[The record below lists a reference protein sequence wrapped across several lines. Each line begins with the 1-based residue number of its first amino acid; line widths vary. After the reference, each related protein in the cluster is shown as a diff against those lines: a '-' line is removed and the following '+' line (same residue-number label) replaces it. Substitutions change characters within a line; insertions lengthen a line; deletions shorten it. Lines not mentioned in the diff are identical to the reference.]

1 MLCSSPGLRRWTPSI
16 LVAVL
21 ASLLIPSDLIGQTPT
36 TQRQTPPDDTIR
48 ISTNLVQIDVIV
60 TDGKGNHVT
69 DLKPED
75 FLIEVDGRQL
85 PISYFQPVTAANPA
99 RASTD
104 RNAGRTES
112 PTAAPSA
119 RAGIRPDQVRRSIAF
134 IFDDYF
140 LAFDSFVRS
149 RDAARKFINEQVQE
163 GDIVA
168 IIQTGKRFNNL
179 QRFTSDRRAM
189 LHALNKLTWVPPG
202 SPLPGLGGLDPAAM
216 PESVISPVDES
227 DAYRTLGRSNALRHV
242 SRALRDLPGR
252 KVAILFSDGFQ
263 ILTPGVDSTRA
274 LDQIR
279 RVTDEALRGGVAFYT
294 IEAKGLIALS
304 PNSAPIT
311 FSPNAMGRP
320 PSTEYERRALERI
333 FREREGLIFLARE
346 TGGLAVTG
354 SNDIPGGLRA
364 FMRDNESYYLIG
376 FDPDEETFDGKFRSL
391 KVKINRRGLTART
404 RSGFLGRADE
414 VRIDRPKTR
423 NEEITDVI
431 FSPFA
436 ARELPVEL
444 TALYFADAELKPVI
458 RTMVQIDTA
467 ALAFQTGENGKL
479 STTLELIAIT
489 FDDNGKPAE
498 QQERNFT
505 ITLDQAA
512 LERVRRDGLVY
523 QSDFTLSKPG
533 FYHFHT
539 VLREISTGKMG
550 ASSQLL
556 DVPDLSRRRIALSG
570 IVVAGTSGD
579 ANDSPSLRRFAK
591 NSEVQYGAVAYL
603 QQHQATGPRK
613 LYSQIEIYRDDK
625 VVHKTPPRPVEIA
638 ADASDGAVD
647 IGGRLVL
654 GGLEPGDYH
663 LRLIVSDVTVQGKT
677 ISADQWITFTVRQED
692 R

>member
-1 MLCSSPGLRRWTPSI
+1 MLCSLPGLRHWTPSI

-21 ASLLIPSDLIGQTPT
+21 TSLLIPSDLIGQTPS
-36 TQRQTPPDDTIR
+36 TQRQAPPDDTIR

-75 FLIEVDGRQL
+75 FVIEVDGRQH
-85 PISYFQPVTAANPA
+85 PVSYFQPITQSNPA
-99 RASTD
+99 RASSV
-104 RNAGRTES
+104 RNAEKNATAG
-112 PTAAPSA
+112 AAPAA
-119 RAGIRPDQVRRSIAF
+119 RGGIRPEQVKRSIAF

-140 LAFDSFVRS
+140 LAIDSFVRS
-149 RDAARKFINEQVQE
+149 REAARRFINEQVQE
-163 GDIVA
+163 GDLVA

-179 QRFTSDRRAM
+179 QRFTTDRRTM
-189 LHALNKLTWVPPG
+189 LHALNKLTWIPPG
-202 SPLPGLGGLDPAAM
+202 SPLPGLGGLDAAASPDSLVSPA
-216 PESVISPVDES
+216 DES

-252 KVAILFSDGFQ
+252 KLAILFSDGFQ
-263 ILTPGVDSTRA
+263 ILPPGVDSTRA
-274 LDQIR
+274 LEQIR
-279 RVTDEALRGGVAFYT
+279 RVTDEAHRGGVAFYT
-294 IEAKGLIALS
+294 IEAKGLTAPS
-304 PNSAPIT
+304 PNSGPIT
-311 FSPNAMGRP
+311 FSPNAMGRL
-320 PSTEYERRALERI
+320 PSNDYYRRELERI

-346 TGGLAVTG
+346 TGGLSITG
-354 SNDIPGGLRA
+354 SNDIPNGLLK
-364 FMRDNESYYLIG
+364 FIRDNESYYLLG
-376 FDPDEETFDGKFRSL
+376 FDPDQETFDGKFRSL
-391 KVKINRRGLTART
+391 KVKVNRRGLTART

-414 VRIDRPKTR
+414 ARIDRPKTR
-423 NEEITDVI
+423 NEEITDII

-436 ARELPVEL
+436 ARELPIEL
-444 TALYFADAELKPVI
+444 TALYFADAERKPVI
-458 RTMVQIDTA
+458 RTMVQIDA
-467 ALAFQTGENGKL
+467 APLAFQPGENGKL

-539 VLREISTGKMG
+539 VLREISTHRMG

-556 DVPDLSRRRIALSG
+556 EIPDLSRRKISLSG

-579 ANDSPSLRRFAK
+579 VNDSPSLRRFAR
-591 NSEVQYGAVAYL
+591 NSEVQYGAVAYVP
-603 QQHQATGPRK
+603 QSQTPGPRK
-613 LYSQIEIYRDDK
+613 LYSQIEIYRDGQ
-625 VVHKTPPRPVEIA
+625 VVHKTPPRPVQTA

-647 IGGRLVL
+647 IGGRLIL
-654 GGLEPGDYH
+654 GELEPGDYH
-663 LRLIVSDVTVQGKT
+663 LRLIVSDPAVQGKT
-677 ISADQWITFTVRQED
+677 VSADQWITFTVRQ
-692 R
+692 

>member
-1 MLCSSPGLRRWTPSI
+1 MPSI

-21 ASLLIPSDLIGQTPT
+21 TSLLIPSGIIGQTPS
-36 TQRQTPPDDTIR
+36 TQRQTPLDDTIR
-48 ISTNLVQIDVIV
+48 ISTKLVQIDVIV

-75 FLIEVDGRQL
+75 FVIEVDGRQL
-85 PISYFQPVTAANPA
+85 PVSYFQTITPSNPAGASSARNAEINVTAGAA
-99 RASTD
+99 R
-104 RNAGRTES
+104 G
-112 PTAAPSA
+112 
-119 RAGIRPDQVRRSIAF
+119 GIRPEQVRRSIAL

-163 GDIVA
+163 GDLVA

-179 QRFTSDRRAM
+179 QRFTADRRAM
-189 LHALNKLTWVPPG
+189 LHSLNKLTWVPPG
-202 SPLPGLGGLDPAAM
+202 SPLPGLGGLDPAAN
-216 PESVISPVDES
+216 PSSVVSPADDS

-263 ILTPGVDSTRA
+263 ILTPGGDNTRA
-274 LDQIR
+274 LEQIR
-279 RVTDEALRGGVAFYT
+279 RVTDEAHRGGVAFYT
-294 IEAKGLIALS
+294 IEAKGLTAPS
-304 PNSAPIT
+304 PNSGPIT
-311 FSPNAMGRP
+311 FSPNAIGSP
-320 PSTEYERRALERI
+320 PSTDYYRRESERI
-333 FREREGLIFLARE
+333 FRDREGLMLLARE
-346 TGGLAVTG
+346 TGGLSVTG
-354 SNDIPGGLRA
+354 SNDIPDGLLK
-364 FMRDNESYYLIG
+364 FMRDNESYYLLG
-376 FDPDEETFDGKFRSL
+376 FDPDEETFDGKFRTL
-391 KVKINRRGLTART
+391 KVNVKRRGMTART
-404 RSGFLGRADE
+404 RSGFMGRADE
-414 VRIDRPKTR
+414 AKGDRPKTR
-423 NEEITDVI
+423 NEEITDII

-436 ARELPVEL
+436 ARELPIEL
-444 TALYFADAELKPVI
+444 TALYFADAERKPVI
-458 RTMVQIDTA
+458 RTMVQIDA
-467 ALAFQTGENGKL
+467 APLVFQPGDNGKL

-512 LERVRRDGLVY
+512 LERVRRDGLIY

-539 VLREISTGKMG
+539 VLREISTGRMG

-556 DVPDLSRRRIALSG
+556 DVPDLKKRGLAVSG
-570 IVVAGTSGD
+570 MVVAGTSGD
-579 ANDSPSLRRFAK
+579 VNDSPSLRRFAR

-603 QQHQATGPRK
+603 PQDQATGARK
-613 LYSQIEIYRDDK
+613 LYSQIEIYRDGK
-625 VVHKTPPRPVEIA
+625 VVHKTPPRPVETA
-638 ADASDGAVD
+638 ADASVGSVD

-663 LRLIVSDVTVQGKT
+663 LRLIVSGATVQGK
-677 ISADQWITFTVRQED
+677 IVSADQWITFTIR